1 MARAVTVPSE
11 YSNSGDHYDVIWC
24 IQSLYIIPSA
34 RVADLIAILK
44 RHLAFNGQC
53 LIYLPCKESAYMTLY
68 DLYRCQYDSNQQLA
82 PYLTAEDVLQAAG
95 HAHHIQC
102 NFNHRIAYNDHATLE
117 NYLNIPSGSINPS
130 TMA

>member
-1 MARAVTVPSE
+1 
-11 YSNSGDHYDVIWC
+11 
-24 IQSLYIIPSA
+24 
-34 RVADLIAILK
+34 
-44 RHLAFNGQC
+44 
-53 LIYLPCKESAYMTLY
+53 MTLY

-117 NYLNIPSGSINPS
+117 NYLNQCTFHPDPLTLAQWHENSAIDAYLNAHLNQEQSCYLFPQSVWLITFNK
-130 TMA
+130 A